1 LHDDP
6 KPPWRIY
13 GIISDIEAS
22 TKFFS
27 AATFSWVYNEASAAA
42 HLLSVWSLKNSIY
55 GHFASFCGPSNFV
68 CVISKEAKSSAIV

>member
-1 LHDDP
+1 MHDEP
-6 KPPWRIY
+6 KPPWRIQ

-22 TKFFS
+22 AKFFS
-27 AATFSWVYNEASAAA
+27 AAAFSWVYREANAAA

-68 CVISKEAKSSAIV
+68 CFVSKEVESSAIV